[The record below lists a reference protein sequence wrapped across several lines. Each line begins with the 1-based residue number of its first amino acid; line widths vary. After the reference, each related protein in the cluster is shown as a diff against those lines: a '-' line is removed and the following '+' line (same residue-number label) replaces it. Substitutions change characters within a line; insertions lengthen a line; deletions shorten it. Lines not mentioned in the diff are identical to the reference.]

1 MENNIWYDAFIEIL
15 HEKFPKKSHLTQALM
30 DLLEIEREA
39 VYRRLRKDV
48 IFPAHEVVKIASAW
62 NISLDEI
69 TEINSG
75 QISFQM
81 REMNYLNPSEG
92 ETNFLRFIIE
102 SIKYLKKTPSTE
114 FMDICNKIPRQLCA
128 GYQYL
133 NKFYLFKMACQYFNE
148 KELVVPFSQIAI
160 SEEKLKLTKDY
171 YEVIKYVPN
180 TSFIWDRRIF
190 EYLIND
196 IKYFHSIYMIT
207 DEEKELIKND
217 LQNLL
222 DYMHEVA
229 NKGCY
234 PETQRKVSLYISQLN
249 IDTNYS
255 YTFTSD
261 VNICFVHVFEKF
273 EIYSFNSE
281 MVANFITWMQLKK
294 RTSIQISE
302 VDERSRIEF
311 FAKQRKL
318 LESL

>member
-15 HEKFPKKSHLTQALM
+15 YKKFPKKSHLTQALI

-62 NISLDEI
+62 NISLDEV
-69 TEINSG
+69 TEINAG

-81 REMNYLNPSEG
+81 RPINYVNPSEE
-92 ETNFLRFIIE
+92 ETNFIKSIIE
-102 SIKYLKKTPSTE
+102 SIRYQKDSNHVE
-114 FMDICNKIPRQLCA
+114 FMSICNKIPRLLYA
-128 GYQYL
+128 GFYYL
-133 NKFYLFKMACQYFNE
+133 NKFYLFKMTYLYFSK
-148 KELVVPFSQIAI
+148 KEAIPFSQVII
-160 SEEKLKLTKDY
+160 PQEKLQLIEDY
-171 YEVIKYVPN
+171 YEAIKFVPN
-180 TSFIWDRRIF
+180 TSLIWDHRIF

-217 LQNLL
+217 LYTLL
-222 DYMHEVA
+222 DYMQEVA

-234 PETQRKVSLYISQLN
+234 PETQKKVNLYISQVN
-249 IDTNYS
+249 IETNYS
-255 YTFTSD
+255 YVYTSD
-261 VNICFVHVFEKF
+261 TNVCFVHAFEKF
-273 EIYSFNSE
+273 EILSYNSK
-281 MVANFITWMQLKK
+281 MVADFIAWMQLKK

-311 FAKQRKL
+311 FTRQRKL
-318 LESL
+318 LENI